1 MIKCR
6 VLFSLGL
13 GISCLQVVAQ
23 EISLE
28 EHKAGIQNSM
38 IEFIDIRQQ
47 QIFSKLDSIREFI
60 DPDTGNGSEDAGIL
74 KRLNGSAKIIPLD
87 YNSQVKSFIDKYT
100 SNNYRPYMNKLL
112 GLSNHFFPIY
122 EQVFDEMGLPEEIK
136 YLSVVESSLDPH
148 LVSRSG
154 AVGPWQF
161 MYATAKSYN
170 LDMDNYVDERKDLYI
185 SSYAVTQYL
194 KEAHDQFGDWLLAL
208 ASYNCGRGC
217 VTRAIQ
223 RSGIAA
229 PSFWELS
236 PYLPQETQKYIP
248 KYIAMTYVLSN
259 ADYYGL
265 VPAET
270 DLDLESKVLM
280 VDKEVDLN
288 HVASAVNIPLERVK
302 KFNPS
307 YKKGIVNGTPEK
319 PKRLLLPVTENT
331 NDSLLYLALN
341 APSSLPSH
349 IINDLDNSSLAKTDT
364 DEKRYKVKRGES
376 LAGVAKKFNVSIQNL
391 RAWNGLSTKSSVAGR
406 TLIVQKPVDARLA
419 KNVKSATSSTKATAS
434 TIVYTVK
441 RGDSL
446 DRIANRHK
454 GATVSKLKAD
464 NNLKSSLIKPGMKLK
479 IKKG

>member
-1 MIKCR
+1 MIKCS
-6 VLFSLGL
+6 VLFSFSL

-28 EHKAGIQNSM
+28 DHKAGIQNSM
-38 IEFIDIRQQ
+38 IEFIDVRQQ
-47 QIFSKLDSIREFI
+47 QIFSQLDSIREFI
-60 DPDTGNGSEDAGIL
+60 DPNTGNGSEDAGIL
-74 KRLNGSAKIIPLD
+74 KRLNGTVKIIPLD
-87 YNSQVKSFIDKYT
+87 YNSQVRSLIDKYT
-100 SNNYRPYMNKLL
+100 SKNYRPYMNNLL
-112 GLSNHFFPIY
+112 GLSKHFFPIY

-148 LVSRSG
+148 LISRSG

-170 LDMDNYVDERKDLYI
+170 LDMDNYVDERKDLYV

-217 VTRAIQ
+217 VARAIQ
-223 RSGIAA
+223 RSGMAV

-236 PYLPQETQKYIP
+236 PYLPQETQNYIP

-259 ADYYGL
+259 ADHYGL
-265 VPAET
+265 VPTET

-280 VDKEVDLN
+280 VDKLVDLT
-288 HVASAVNIPLERVK
+288 HVASALNMPLEQVK

-307 YKKGIVNGTPEK
+307 YKRGVVNGTTEK
-319 PKRLLLPVTENT
+319 PKRLLLPITENT

-341 APSSLPSH
+341 APSSLPSPV
-349 IINDLDNSSLAKTDT
+349 INDHGDYSLANVG
-364 DEKRYKVKRGES
+364 EKRYKVKRGES
-376 LAGVAKKFNVSIQNL
+376 LAVVSKKFGVSIQNL
-391 RAWNGLSTKSSVAGR
+391 RAWNGLSIKTSISGR
-406 TLIVQKPVDARLA
+406 TLIVQKPVNSTLA
-419 KNVKSATSSTKATAS
+419 KNVKTATSSSKTAAT

-441 RGDSL
+441 KGDSL
-446 DRIANRHK
+446 DRIANQYK
-454 GATVSKLKAD
+454 GITVSKLKAD
-464 NNLKSSLIKPGMKLK
+464 NNLKSSLIQPGMKLK
-479 IKKG
+479 IKRG

>member
-1 MIKCR
+1 MIKCS
-6 VLFSLGL
+6 VLFFLSL
-13 GISCLQVVAQ
+13 GISCSQVVAQ

-28 EHKAGIQNSM
+28 DHKAGIQNSM
-38 IEFIDIRQQ
+38 IEFIEIHQQ

-60 DPDTGNGSEDAGIL
+60 DPNTGNGSEDVGIL
-74 KRLNGSAKIIPLD
+74 KRLNVTANIIPLD
-87 YNSQVKSFIDKYT
+87 YNSQVRSLIDKYT
-100 SNNYRPYMNKLL
+100 SKNYRPYMNKLL
-112 GLSNHFFPIY
+112 GLSKHFFPIY

-170 LDMDNYVDERKDLYI
+170 LDMNNYVDERKDLYV

-217 VTRAIQ
+217 VSRAIQ
-223 RSGIAA
+223 RSGMIA

-236 PYLPQETQKYIP
+236 PYLPQETQNYIP

-265 VPAET
+265 VPTET

-280 VDKEVDLN
+280 VDKQVDLT
-288 HVASAVNIPLERVK
+288 HIASAVNVSVEQIK

-307 YKKGIVNGTPEK
+307 YKRGIVNGTVEK
-319 PKRLLLPVTENT
+319 PKRLLIPITENT

-341 APSSLPSH
+341 VPSSLSAPVNNGVS
-349 IINDLDNSSLAKTDT
+349 NFNLANV

-376 LAGVAKKFNVSIQNL
+376 LAVVSKKFGVSIQNL
-391 RAWNGLSTKSSVAGR
+391 RAWNGLSAQSSISGR
-406 TLIVQKPVDARLA
+406 TLIVQKPVNSTLA
-419 KNVKSATSSTKATAS
+419 KNVKSATT

-441 RGDSL
+441 KGDSL
-446 DRIANRHK
+446 DRIASQYK
-454 GATVSKLKAD
+454 GVTVSKLKAD

-479 IKKG
+479 IKRG

>member
-1 MIKCR
+1 MIKYNA
-6 VLFSLGL
+6 LLSLVFC
-13 GISCLQVVAQ
+13 IPCLPVMAQ
-23 EISLE
+23 EILLE
-28 EHKAGIQNSM
+28 DYKTGIQNSM
-38 IEFIDIRQQ
+38 IELIDISQEQ
-47 QIFSKLDSIREFI
+47 AFSQLDSIREFI
-60 DPDTGNGSEDAGIL
+60 DPDTGNGLEDAGIL
-74 KRLNGSAKIIPLD
+74 KRLHGTVKTIPLD

-100 SNNYRPYMNKLL
+100 SKNYLPYMNKLL

-122 EQVFDEMGLPEEIK
+122 EQVFDEMGLPEEVK

-170 LDMDNYVDERKDLYI
+170 LDMNNYVDERKDLYI

-217 VTRAIQ
+217 VMRAIQ

-236 PYLPQETQKYIP
+236 PYLPRETQNYIP

-265 VPAET
+265 VPTET
-270 DLDLESKVLM
+270 DLDLESKILM
-280 VDKEVDLN
+280 VDKQVDLRQ
-288 HVASAVNIPLERVK
+288 VASAINMPLERVR

-319 PKRLLLPVTENT
+319 PKRLLLPVTENI

-341 APSSLPSH
+341 APSSLSISH
-349 IINDLDNSSLAKTDT
+349 DIDNFALANV

-376 LAGVAKKFNVSIQNL
+376 LSTISKKFGVSIQNL
-391 RAWNGLSTKSSVAGR
+391 RAWNGLSTASSISGR
-406 TLIVQKPVDARLA
+406 TLFIQKPVNSTLA
-419 KNVKSATSSTKATAS
+419 KNVKAVSSSRAATT

-446 DRIANRHK
+446 DRIANQYK
-454 GATVSKLKAD
+454 GVTVSKLKAD